1 MEQRD
6 VVIIGGGPAGLAA
19 AVYSKRAGLN
29 AVVLEKGNFGGA
41 INKTEEIEN
50 YPGVKHCTGPEIG
63 TMLKEHAAA
72 FNAEFV
78 DCVVKSIELEG
89 DKKIVRTDN
98 GDYEAKA
105 VILATGAEFKKMGF
119 PGELEFGGRGV
130 SYCATCDANFFE
142 DCDICVVGGGNTAV
156 EEACYLTGFA
166 SKVYIIHR
174 RDKFRADQMAVD
186 RLMKNDKIECVMD
199 SVVDSI
205 QGDDFV
211 NKVVVKNVKTGEL
224 RELDVEGCFMFLG
237 MDPISE
243 LVQGLVDCAEGGWVK
258 TDCRMATSVP
268 GIFAAGD
275 VRETPLRQVI
285 TAASDGAIAA
295 MSAYNYI
302 TEHF

>member
-1 MEQRD
+1 MELRD
-6 VVIIGGGPAGLAA
+6 LVIIGGGPAGLAA
-19 AVYSKRAGLN
+19 AVYGMRAGLKT
-29 AVVLEKGNFGGA
+29 VVLEKGNFGGA

-50 YPGVKHCTGPEIG
+50 YPGVKHCSGPEIG
-63 TMLKEHAAA
+63 KMLKDHAEA
-72 FNAEFV
+72 FKAEFV
-78 DCVVKSIELEG
+78 DCTVKSIELQG
-89 DKKIVRTDN
+89 DKRIVKTDA

-105 VILATGAEFKKMGF
+105 VILATGAEFKKIGF

-142 DCDICVVGGGNTAV
+142 DCDVAVVGGGNTAV

-174 RDKFRADQMAVD
+174 RDKFRADQVAVD
-186 RLMKNDKIECVMD
+186 RATRNEKIEFVMD

-224 RELDVEGCFMFLG
+224 RDIPVEGCFMFLG
-237 MDPISE
+237 MDPNSE
-243 LVQGLVDCAEGGWVK
+243 LVTDLVDCEKGGWVK
-258 TDCRMATSVP
+258 VDAHMATSVP

-275 VRETPLRQVI
+275 VRDTPLRQVI
-285 TAASDGAIAA
+285 TAAADGAVAA
-295 MSAYNYI
+295 MSAYTYI